1 MFPYHGVA
9 KNNNKS
15 QQVGSGAV
23 LPRQGEGWGRG
34 GEARR
39 GTHRRGTQGE
49 KEEEA
54 GCESFERKDASLI
67 CQRQMISKTDQR
79 GIKDVGI

>member
-1 MFPYHGVA
+1 MKLRKHNHGVA

-49 KEEEA
+49 KEE
-54 GCESFERKDASLI
+54 
-67 CQRQMISKTDQR
+67 RQ
-79 GIKDVGI
+79 DVKVSNAKMPL